1 MSLWIDP
8 ARFPSNVSP
17 DDIRA
22 MAKGLGLNIPD
33 ENLSEVTYRYTA
45 LMHELN
51 KLRDTDLAPFDPTP
65 TFPIEE
71 TNS

>member
-8 ARFPSNVSP
+8 AKFPSNLTP
-17 DDIRA
+17 DDIQA

-51 KLRDTDLAPFDPTP
+51 KLRDTDLASIDPMS
-65 TFPIEE
+65 TFPVQEA
-71 TNS
+71 NS